1 MHNSGIIKKMKS
13 SLDEKV
19 SYQLPMD
26 EDLISLNE
34 FIGSHVKFSFRGEI
48 FCIKYM

>member
-26 EDLISLNE
+26 EDLISLNQ
-34 FIGSHVKFSFRGEI
+34 FIGGHVKFLFNGAND
-48 FCIKYM
+48 